1 MKKCTYCG
9 YDMEDDSNFCHKCGK
24 KVKKKV
30 KRNVAP
36 LWLCFTVIGILFVG
50 LFVLYLFRK
59 QPDEMRE
66 DVILKSDDIPDN
78 YLYMDEFTDKPI
90 VDQET
95 ALEAVEDVAE
105 MIGIKNVKDELTI
118 HSECTAFDNTFY
130 RFEQEYQGIPVYG
143 RTVIIE
149 ADKNGQSL
157 GLSSNYYDV
166 TGVNTNVTYRE
177 EDVKE
182 VLTSIYG
189 EDAGWLNEGLVIY
202 SLNRE
207 KPELSWRFLVNPD
220 ADMEYCFVSAQNG
233 EMIAREPLVYYETV
247 RGSGKDIDGKEQEFN
262 TLKEGSTYYLRDEER
277 NISVFNANGERLE
290 ECIVYED
297 YNGNVYYHDQK
308 NKRFINKD
316 GEEVKI
322 VLDEPRNRNIV
333 YDMQGNIL
341 SDGLQHVGLYLR
353 TKGLNPF
360 ANIEEA
366 TNSSTIWKDKKAVT
380 VISRVSDIHDFY
392 KEVLSRNGFNNKNGE
407 VKVVYNNN
415 VFLDNDNASS
425 KYGSVTPFTLIEFR
439 TNNAVLS
446 VDVIAHEY
454 THSVETSISNMTY
467 EGESGALKEAYS
479 DIFGEI
485 IQDWCD
491 NRKLDNSCDWIHG
504 KRILSN
510 PEKNKYPCFYKGKY
524 WCNTT
529 DVSKKNDWG
538 GVHKNSTVISY
549 AAYLMN
555 CGIDDSNQYEK
566 LGTDKL
572 AELFYSALLSKLQ
585 KDCDFQQF
593 RTIVYHTALK
603 MQKQDRLTEKQVACV
618 DKAFDMVG
626 LYREDNEI
634 NPIEKES
641 GEPEEVPNLPEETNP
656 NSSLV
661 TDAFYD
667 CIMDEYLC
675 NEVLCYHI
683 PRINLNNDILEDA
696 NTKIYNQLYS
706 ILQNEVYVN
715 RGEEYYYPSLS
726 EMVYKWGQ
734 TGNIVSII
742 VKTNHTD
749 CDWTQYYVYNV
760 SIESGEEISDSELI
774 RAYGLTED
782 EFYDLS
788 RETVRKH
795 IENISDLI
803 SSEESYSTYVELTLS
818 EENIKETIPY
828 INSNGELC
836 IVANIYYPIGAE
848 SYWTLLNT
856 VNINENENQGFE
868 CTINHEES
876 ITDIKKSPENP
887 EINIEFKVQYDD
899 EQLNESAI
907 ITGNTRDGNEVWKY
921 TTKSYPIG
929 QITTVEEIG
938 LYNSMYYFCEN
949 GKVITLDPRTGEII
963 WENNELYGTGICYA
977 FDEVGNIYLSG
988 GLGPD
993 LMVIDINGNTLRRIE
1008 RLDGGKHY
1016 WPYRIEY
1023 RRGYMFITFEAYDD
1037 WHWEERDFW
1046 DENLNRDA
1054 QYGGYTLS
1062 YCLED
1067 GAMGL
1072 EHNDIESEP
1081 HFHGLYERG
1090 NGTQNVDKLQIDYLG
1105 NNAYLINMSVGN
1117 EQVMSNIVGY
1127 LDSDE
1132 IRFSGNYTGKI
1143 SKSDGGVLVVIT
1155 NTTNTSIV
1163 KGMEY
1168 IFIETN
1174 ENGIG
1179 SKYTSDNL
1187 MGKIERISA
1196 TSYLSESNVKHIP
1209 EFATDGDIKTAWV
1222 EGVEGQGIGEKLT
1235 ITFNDT
1241 SYVSGFVINA
1251 GYQKSEKLYKKN
1263 SRPKSLKVMFSD
1275 GEMEEFVLDDTLG
1288 EQEFYFKTP
1297 RNTTFVSFTISSV
1310 YPGEVYQDT
1319 VISEIILR

>member
-9 YDMEDDSNFCHKCGK
+9 YDVEDDSKFCHKCGK

-30 KRNVAP
+30 KRNVVP
-36 LWLCFTVIGILFVG
+36 LWICFTVIGILFGG
-50 LFVLYLFRK
+50 LFVIYLFLQ
-59 QPDEMRE
+59 QPNEMRE
-66 DVILKSDDIPDN
+66 DAILKLDNIPDN

-90 VDQET
+90 VNQET

-105 MIGIKNVKDELTI
+105 MIGIKNVNDELTI

-166 TGVNTNVTYRE
+166 TGVDTNVTYRE

-220 ADMEYCFVSAQNG
+220 ANMEYCFVSAQNG

-247 RGSGKDIDGKEQEFN
+247 RGSGKDIDGKKQEFN

-322 VLDEPRNRNIV
+322 VLDEARKWNIV

-360 ANIEEA
+360 ANIEEV
-366 TNSSTIWKDKKAVT
+366 TNSSAIWKDKKAVT

-392 KEVLSRNGFNNKNGE
+392 KEVLSRNGFNNENGE

-425 KYGSVTPFTLIEFR
+425 KYGSDTPFTLIELR
-439 TNNAVLS
+439 KNNAILS

-454 THSVETSISNMTY
+454 THSVENSISNMTY
-467 EGESGALKEAYS
+467 KGESGALKEAYS

-491 NRKLDNSCDWIHG
+491 NRKLDNSCDWIILD
-504 KRILSN
+504 RILSN

-529 DVSKKNDWG
+529 DVSEKNDWG

-585 KDCDFQQF
+585 KNCDFQQF
-593 RTIVYHTALK
+593 RTIVYHRALT
-603 MQKQDRLTEKQVACV
+603 MQKQERLTEKQVACV
-618 DKAFDMVG
+618 DKAFDIVG
-626 LYREDNEI
+626 IYREDDET
-634 NPIEKES
+634 NPIEEES
-641 GEPEEVPNLPEETNP
+641 GEPEGVPNLPEESTVNDNALFEKLPSEFVFTSGAGGWATLLYVENDGTFYGQYYDSDLGDSGVGYP
-656 NSSLV
+656 NGTMYISDFSGKFS
-661 TDAFYD
+661 TPIKYSDY
-667 CIMDEYLC
+667 IYEMTMDSIDIKG
-675 NEVLCYHI
+675 I
-683 PRINLNNDILEDA
+683 PDTVNYENDTRYIISEPYGLEDA
-696 NTKIYNQLYS
+696 NKLYIYLPGAPLEELPEEFLSWASLNKNIRDTLPEGFYGIYNSDGETGFVGIDDCAVWQKNYS
-706 ILQNEVYVN
+706 YNYQGCRSALWPSYSNESGLLFWPESGAATIELRFRWSNDNQTEFRAYDTL
-715 RGEEYYYPSLS
+715 GSGD
-726 EMVYKWGQ
+726 YK
-734 TGNIVSII
+734 IVLDINDDSSAII
-742 VKTNHTD
+742 VTITSDKGVDLTAWGGTADGHLVGEYVVEEWETD
-749 CDWTQYYVYNV
+749 
-760 SIESGEEISDSELI
+760 SIKD
-774 RAYGLTED
+774 
-782 EFYDLS
+782 
-788 RETVRKH
+788 
-795 IENISDLI
+795 
-803 SSEESYSTYVELTLS
+803 
-818 EENIKETIPY
+818 
-828 INSNGELC
+828 
-836 IVANIYYPIGAE
+836 
-848 SYWTLLNT
+848 
-856 VNINENENQGFE
+856 
-868 CTINHEES
+868 
-876 ITDIKKSPENP
+876 P
-887 EINIEFKVQYDD
+887 EINIEFEVQYDD
-899 EQLNESAI
+899 EQFN
-907 ITGNTRDGNEVWKY
+907 KY
-921 TTKSYPIG
+921 
-929 QITTVEEIG
+929 
-938 LYNSMYYFCEN
+938 
-949 GKVITLDPRTGEII
+949 
-963 WENNELYGTGICYA
+963 A
-977 FDEVGNIYLSG
+977 
-988 GLGPD
+988 
-993 LMVIDINGNTLRRIE
+993 
-1008 RLDGGKHY
+1008 
-1016 WPYRIEY
+1016 
-1023 RRGYMFITFEAYDD
+1023 
-1037 WHWEERDFW
+1037 
-1046 DENLNRDA
+1046 
-1054 QYGGYTLS
+1054 
-1062 YCLED
+1062 
-1067 GAMGL
+1067 
-1072 EHNDIESEP
+1072 
-1081 HFHGLYERG
+1081 
-1090 NGTQNVDKLQIDYLG
+1090 
-1105 NNAYLINMSVGN
+1105 
-1117 EQVMSNIVGY
+1117 
-1127 LDSDE
+1127 
-1132 IRFSGNYTGKI
+1132 
-1143 SKSDGGVLVVIT
+1143 
-1155 NTTNTSIV
+1155 
-1163 KGMEY
+1163 
-1168 IFIETN
+1168 
-1174 ENGIG
+1174 
-1179 SKYTSDNL
+1179 SDNL
-1187 MGKIERISA
+1187 IGKIERISA
-1196 TSYLSESNVKHIP
+1196 TSYLSESNMNHIP
-1209 EFATDGDIKTAWV
+1209 EFATDGDINTAWV

-1235 ITFNDT
+1235 IAFNDT

-1275 GEMEEFVLDDTLG
+1275 GEMEEFVLDDIFG

-1297 RNTTFVSFTISSV
+1297 RNATFVSFTISSV
-1310 YPGEVYQDT
+1310 YPGEVYEDT